1 MTGVLR
7 PDAPAAGD
15 AAAWIHR
22 LGEARARLAGVAH
35 RTPVVTSRT
44 LDADTGAQVFLKCE
58 NLQRMGAFKFRGAWN
73 AIACLTPAA
82 RHRGVVAY
90 SSGNHAQAVALAA
103 REQGAPCVIV
113 MPSTAPA
120 VKLEAT
126 RGYGAELAFHDQ
138 ASEGREEMA
147 ERLARERRLS
157 LIPPFDHPDVIA
169 GQGSAAAELFE
180 DAGPLD
186 LLLVPVG
193 GGGLISGSVLAARAQ
208 CPSCRVI
215 GVEPEAGDDG
225 VRSFRSGTLVHIEAP
240 NTIADGA
247 RTPSLGRLTFA
258 IVRAYVSDMTTVP
271 DAALLDSM
279 RWAAERLKL
288 VMEPTGVLGLA
299 ALRTGKVEAHGL
311 RVGVLISGGN
321 VDLASLSPRN

>member
-1 MTGVLR
+1 M
-7 PDAPAAGD
+7 
-15 AAAWIHR
+15 
-22 LGEARARLAGVAH
+22 
-35 RTPVVTSRT
+35 
-44 LDADTGAQVFLKCE
+44 
-58 NLQRMGAFKFRGAWN
+58 
-73 AIACLTPAA
+73 AA
-82 RHRGVVAY
+82 R
-90 SSGNHAQAVALAA
+90 
-103 REQGAPCVIV
+103 IV
-113 MPSTAPA
+113 
-120 VKLEAT
+120 
-126 RGYGAELAFHDQ
+126 
-138 ASEGREEMA
+138 A
-147 ERLARERRLS
+147 ERGMTLV
-157 LIPPFDHPDVIA
+157 PPFDHPDIIA
-169 GQGSAAAELFE
+169 GQGTAAYELIE
-180 DAGPLD
+180 EVGPLD
-186 LLLVPVG
+186 FLLVPVG
-193 GGGLISGSVLAARAQ
+193 GGGLISGSALAARHLS
-208 CPSCRVI
+208 PGCRVV

-225 VRSFRSGTLVHIEAP
+225 VRSFRSGTLVYIEPP